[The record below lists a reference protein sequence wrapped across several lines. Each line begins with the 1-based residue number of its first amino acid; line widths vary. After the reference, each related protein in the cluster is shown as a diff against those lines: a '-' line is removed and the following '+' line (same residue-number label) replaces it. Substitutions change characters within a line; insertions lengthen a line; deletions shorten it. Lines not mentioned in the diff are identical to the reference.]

1 MEDIVDK
8 IMAEFESDPT
18 IHAKSLNL
26 VVASKGF
33 LKRRK
38 ILSVYGTTE
47 SVAEKD
53 RAMQIVKRQAGD
65 NYDVAD
71 KIIVVGQSSG

>member
-1 MEDIVDK
+1 MTDIVDK
-8 IMAEFESDPT
+8 IMAEFESDPM

-26 VVASKGF
+26 VVGSKGF

-38 ILSVYGTTE
+38 VMNVCGTAE
-47 SVAEKD
+47 SANEKE
-53 RAMQIVKRQAGD
+53 RALEIVQRQVGD

-71 KIIVVGQSSG
+71 KIVVIEKPG